1 MHIQL
6 DPLGGIAGDMFIAAL
21 LDAWPEHAAG
31 MTAAIRAAG
40 LPAEWETSLQEHSDG
55 IFSGKRFLVVEP
67 PPSSFVAT
75 PGAHA
80 SHVPFRALR
89 TRLRASSLDAP
100 VRDRAVAVFELLA
113 QAEAAVHGVSVDEV
127 TFHEVGAWDSVADI
141 VGAAYLIEVLR
152 IESWSLGPV
161 PLGGGRVITAHGAMP
176 VPTPATARLLEGFN
190 VIDDGVAGERVT
202 PTGAALL
209 QHLARTLG
217 RPSQRSP
224 RPRQL
229 GRSGTGFG
237 TRTLRGI
244 SNSLRVL
251 SFDAAPPADEQDVVG
266 VITFEVDDQTAE
278 DLALGIDALRE
289 HADVLDVLQIPALG
303 KKGRMVAHV
312 QVLCR
317 REALQNV
324 IDACFTETTTI
335 GLRWTLSARAKLA
348 RTEVQVDDGGQ
359 QVTVKVAVR
368 PDGERSA
375 KSGSE
380 DVRATRGRV
389 QRDERRRNAERKA
402 LERPTEDAS

>member
-6 DPLGGIAGDMFIAAL
+6 DPLGGIAGDMFIAAF

-40 LPAEWETSLQEHSDG
+40 LPADWETSLHEHSDG

-67 PPSSFVAT
+67 PPSSFVAV

-80 SHVPFRALR
+80 PHVPFRALR
-89 TRLRASSLDAP
+89 ARLAASGLDAP
-100 VRDRAVAVFELLA
+100 VRDRAVAIFELLA
-113 QAEAAVHGVSVDEV
+113 HAEAAVHGVSVDEV

-152 IESWSLGPV
+152 IESWSLGPI
-161 PLGGGRVITAHGAMP
+161 PLGGGRVTTAHGAMP
-176 VPTPATARLLEGFN
+176 VPTPATARLLEGFS

-202 PTGAALL
+202 PTGAAVL

-251 SFDAAPPADEQDVVG
+251 SFDATPPADEQDVVG

-278 DLALGIDALRE
+278 DLALGVDALRE
-289 HADVLDVLQIPALG
+289 LDDVLDVLQIPALG

-317 REALQNV
+317 REGLQNV
-324 IDACFTETTTI
+324 INACFTETTTI

-359 QVTVKVAVR
+359 AVTVKVALR

-375 KSGSE
+375 KSSSE
-380 DVRATRGRV
+380 DVRATRGRA
-389 QRDERRRNAERKA
+389 QRDERRRTAERKA
-402 LERPTEDAS
+402 LDESAEDAS

>member
-31 MTAAIRAAG
+31 MTMAIRAAG
-40 LPAEWETSLQEHSDG
+40 LPADWETSLQDYSDG
-55 IFSGKRFLVVEP
+55 VFSGKRFIVVEP
-67 PPSSFVAT
+67 APRAFVAAS
-75 PGAHA
+75 GAHA
-80 SHVPFRALR
+80 PHVPFRVLR
-89 TRLRASSLDAP
+89 DRLSASRLDAP
-100 VRDRAVAVFELLA
+100 VRDRALAVFELLA
-113 QAEAAVHGVSVDEV
+113 QAEADVHGVAVSEV

-141 VGAAYLIEVLR
+141 VGAAYLIEVLG
-152 IESWSLGPV
+152 IKSWSLGPV
-161 PLGGGRVITAHGAMP
+161 PLGGGRVTTAHGAMP
-176 VPTPATARLLEGFN
+176 VPTPATARLLEGFS

-202 PTGAALL
+202 PTGAAVL
-209 QHLARTLG
+209 QHLSRTLG

-224 RPRQL
+224 RPRQI

-251 SFDAAPPADEQDVVG
+251 SFDATPPAEEQDVVG
-266 VITFEVDDQTAE
+266 VVTFEIDDQTAE

-289 HADVLDVLQIPALG
+289 HDGVLDVLQIPALG

-312 QVLCR
+312 QILCR
-317 REALQNV
+317 REALQSV

-335 GLRWTLSARAKLA
+335 GLRWTLSARAKLERA
-348 RTEVQVDDGGQ
+348 EVQVDDGGQ

-368 PDGERSA
+368 PDGQRSA
-375 KSGSE
+375 KSASE

-389 QRDERRRNAERKA
+389 QREKRRRSAERQALGKA
-402 LERPTEDAS
+402 KEDES

>member
-6 DPLGGIAGDMFIAAL
+6 DPLGGIAGDMFIAAF

-31 MTAAIRAAG
+31 VTAAIRAAG
-40 LPAEWETSLQEHSDG
+40 LPVDWETSLQDHSDG
-55 IFSGKRFLVVEP
+55 IFSGKRFLVIEP
-67 PPSSFVAT
+67 PPSSFVAA

-80 SHVPFRALR
+80 PHVPFRALR
-89 TRLRASSLDAP
+89 ARLTASSLDVP

-113 QAEAAVHGVSVDEV
+113 QAEAAVHGVPVDEV

-141 VGAAYLIEVLR
+141 VGAAYLIEALR

-161 PLGGGRVITAHGAMP
+161 PLGSGRVTTAHGAMP
-176 VPTPATARLLEGFN
+176 VPTPATARLLEGFS
-190 VIDDGVAGERVT
+190 VIDDGVGGERVT
-202 PTGAALL
+202 PTGAAIL

-224 RPRQL
+224 QARRI
-229 GRSGTGFG
+229 GRNGTGFG

-251 SFDAAPPADEQDVVG
+251 SFDAAAAPDQQDVVG
-266 VITFEVDDQTAE
+266 VVTFEIDDQTAE
-278 DLALGIDALRE
+278 DLALAIDALRE
-289 HADVLDVLQIPALG
+289 RNDVLDVLQIPALG

-317 REALQNV
+317 REALQSV

-335 GLRWTLSARAKLA
+335 GLRWSLSARAKLA
-348 RTEVQVDDGGQ
+348 RAEVQVDEGGQ
-359 QVTVKVAVR
+359 QVTVKIAER

-380 DVRATRGRV
+380 DVRATGGRV
-389 QRDERRRNAERKA
+389 HRDERRRNAERKA
-402 LERPTEDAS
+402 LQKPAEDAS